1 MPVREFE
8 MSDATPQPRRRRSWL
23 LIVSLC
29 LNIALVPVIAAVVIR
44 ALHRDTTIGS
54 GGVLAPRSVQAA
66 IPDERANI
74 QKVIDAHGV
83 RITELRAA
91 SVQARRQAFA
101 ALAAPSY
108 TPAKMAT
115 ALAAVTAADTALET
129 ESVAMMGDSLAT
141 LTPAER
147 SAMVEKVRKRNRFWL
162 WRMLRPRQH

>member
-1 MPVREFE
+1 MNE
-8 MSDATPQPRRRRSWL
+8 ATPKRRVSWL

-29 LNIALVPVIAAVVIR
+29 LNIALVPVIAAVMIR

-74 QKVIDAHGV
+74 QKVIDAHSA
-83 RITELRAA
+83 RITTLRAA
-91 SVQARRQAFA
+91 SVNARRQAFA
-101 ALAAPSY
+101 ALAAPDY

-115 ALAAVTAADTALET
+115 ALAAITTADTALET